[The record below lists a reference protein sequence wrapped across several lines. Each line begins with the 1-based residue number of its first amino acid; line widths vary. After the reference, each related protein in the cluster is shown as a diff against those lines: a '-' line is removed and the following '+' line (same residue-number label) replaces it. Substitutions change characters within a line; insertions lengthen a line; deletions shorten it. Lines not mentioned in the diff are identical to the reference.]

1 MAYTGRLSPKR
12 VLFFFYF
19 LDYNTS
25 KYTQRNL
32 PFWSVKGPKRGTRI
46 LSETRLRK
54 TSCFSDLLLFAICTS
69 PKIHT
74 VPHFPPPH
82 PRLPQKRVL
91 ENFQT
96 LWEMCKCV
104 PPPPPPP
111 ALGFSPI
118 CQIFFEVL
126 QASPPVLNSPSLFK
140 TEYLKKKQQLFNTFA
155 TQPFYL
161 S

>member
-12 VLFFFYF
+12 VLFFSGFNSIK
-19 LDYNTS
+19 LDYNSS

-32 PFWSVKGPKRGTRI
+32 PFWSVKGPKQGTRI

-69 PKIHT
+69 PKIHA
-74 VPHFPPPH
+74 VPHLPPP

-96 LWEMCKCV
+96 CYQRCKNV
-104 PPPPPPP
+104 PPPLPPRWV
-111 ALGFSPI
+111 AV
-118 CQIFFEVL
+118 QY
-126 QASPPVLNSPSLFK
+126 AKYSLK
-140 TEYLKKKQQLFNTFA
+140 
-155 TQPFYL
+155 FYKGVPRY
-161 S
+161 